1 MFFLRSYRF
10 LNFFLHNF
18 RTCCHCNKPAV
29 ATRRHCTCTAHQI
42 HQIRCKKIAA
52 ATRSAASTAAATRL
66 AITDHLGKTMR
77 PEKNETNSKQTQ
89 SCSVS
94 AVLVSTVAVQCLSVQ
109 LQCSACQCSC
119 SAVPVSTVAVLV
131 STVAVQCQSVQL
143 HLQCSACQY
152 SCSAMQ
158 CKLHTQIFQVQNA
171 QIRDH

>member
-1 MFFLRSYRF
+1 M
-10 LNFFLHNF
+10 NFFLHNF

-119 SAVPVSTVAVLV
+119 SAVPVSTVAVLCLSV
-131 STVAVQCQSVQL
+131 QLQCSASQYSCTCSAVLASTVAVQCNANST
-143 HLQCSACQY
+143 
-152 SCSAMQ
+152 
-158 CKLHTQIFQVQNA
+158 HTNFSGA
-171 QIRDH
+171 ERSDS